1 MTLGGGLLQLVAQG
15 KQDVFLSGN
24 PQITWFKMVYR
35 RYTNFAIESQAIYF
49 DGNPDFGKR
58 LTCTIP
64 RRGDLLGPLLLE
76 ITLPQ
81 IQYTTPQLIQGVLT
95 TNANYVTSLGH
106 ALIEEISV
114 EIGEQ
119 EIDRQTGEWLY
130 VWSELS
136 TSPGIRD
143 GFNDMIYKYPGTV
156 PPPFTTE
163 VINNAVSIGG
173 STYNYGAVKLYIPL
187 QFWFNKNPGLYLP
200 LIALQ
205 YHPIRINLKLRSLA
219 QLVTTYGAIPA
230 GQTCPDPP
238 PLIPNHITDLR
249 MYGDYVHL
257 DVEERK
263 RFVSNS
269 HEYLIEQIQYTSR
282 ISVPS
287 GTLTAVV
294 PLEFNQPLR
303 ELIWVV
309 QRDIMQTTNEWFNFT
324 PTSSRE
330 MGHYIDML
338 QQAILQL
345 DGYDRFEVRDAGY
358 FRLVQPYHY
367 HTNVPTN
374 TYIYCYSFAL
384 RPEELQPSGSLNA
397 SRIDSIQ
404 LQVALRPDPPLTLAT
419 TDPSYVPPRGN
430 SNIRV
435 YGTNH
440 NILRV
445 VNGFGGL
452 LFKI

>member
-156 PPPFTTE
+156 PPPF
-163 VINNAVSIGG
+163 
-173 STYNYGAVKLYIPL
+173 YN
-187 QFWFNKNPGLYLP
+187 
-200 LIALQ
+200 
-205 YHPIRINLKLRSLA
+205 R
-219 QLVTTYGAIPA
+219 
-230 GQTCPDPP
+230 
-238 PLIPNHITDLR
+238 
-249 MYGDYVHL
+249 
-257 DVEERK
+257 
-263 RFVSNS
+263 
-269 HEYLIEQIQYTSR
+269 
-282 ISVPS
+282 
-287 GTLTAVV
+287 
-294 PLEFNQPLR
+294 
-303 ELIWVV
+303 
-309 QRDIMQTTNEWFNFT
+309 
-324 PTSSRE
+324 
-330 MGHYIDML
+330 GH
-338 QQAILQL
+338 Q
-345 DGYDRFEVRDAGY
+345 
-358 FRLVQPYHY
+358 
-367 HTNVPTN
+367 
-374 TYIYCYSFAL
+374 
-384 RPEELQPSGSLNA
+384 
-397 SRIDSIQ
+397 
-404 LQVALRPDPPLTLAT
+404 
-419 TDPSYVPPRGN
+419 
-430 SNIRV
+430 
-435 YGTNH
+435 
-440 NILRV
+440 
-445 VNGFGGL
+445 
-452 LFKI
+452 